1 VEMEKNIETMTLE
14 ELENILLDTK
24 EEIIE
29 FEGNKFYISDVTLEE
44 INNIKD
50 TEYAQY
56 ATLLA
61 VKKINGKEV
70 RFEDL
75 VKVAKKMNVVKLSK
89 LIELINKTIEKFS
102 NEIDAIKKK

>member
-1 VEMEKNIETMTLE
+1 MEKKLETMTLE
-14 ELENILLDTK
+14 ELENILINTR

-29 FEGNKFYISDVTLEE
+29 FEGHKFHISDVTMEE
-44 INNIKD
+44 INSIKD

-61 VKKINGKEV
+61 IKKIDGKEIK
-70 RFEDL
+70 FEDL

-89 LIELINKTIEKFS
+89 LVELINKTMEKFS
-102 NEIDAIKKK
+102 NEIDYIKKK